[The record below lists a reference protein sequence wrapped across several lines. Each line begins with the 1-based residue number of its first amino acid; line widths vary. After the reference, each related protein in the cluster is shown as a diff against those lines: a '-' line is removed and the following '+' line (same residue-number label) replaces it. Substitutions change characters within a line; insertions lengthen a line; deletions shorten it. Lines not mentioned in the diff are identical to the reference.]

1 VPGFLPGTAQE
12 YGGLIKHGAKLLFA
26 YAEATVPKITVITRK
41 AYGGAYVVMSSK
53 HIRGD
58 VTYAW
63 PTAEIA
69 VMGPKGA
76 AEILYRSELA
86 DKEKIG
92 KRIKEYEQRFA
103 NPFVAAE
110 RGFLD
115 EVIMPH
121 STRKRIARALNMLRH
136 KQLENPWKKHDN
148 IPL

>member
-1 VPGFLPGTAQE
+1 
-12 YGGLIKHGAKLLFA
+12 
-26 YAEATVPKITVITRK
+26 
-41 AYGGAYVVMSSK
+41 
-53 HIRGD
+53 

-69 VMGPKGA
+69 VMGPRGA
-76 AEILYRSELA
+76 AEIIYRSQLA
-86 DKEKIG
+86 DKGGIEDRIEAYEK
-92 KRIKEYEQRFA
+92 RFA

-121 STRKRIARALNMLRH
+121 ATRKRVARALNMLRH
-136 KQLENPWKKHDN
+136 KKLENPAKKHDN